1 MRLAIFSDL
10 HLGFGRGSERENDA
24 FEVFEEIINII
35 DKEDIDAVLIPGDIF
50 DSKVPPQE
58 VIANAL
64 ELFSRLSKIKSKS
77 NAKVVKVHNI
87 VEKRDREVSLLSKM
101 PIITISGTHERRA
114 KNMVNPVKILE
125 KAGFVVC
132 LHAEFALLEN
142 EVGEKVAVHGLSGV
156 PEIFARK
163 AIQSV
168 NFKAI
173 DGVCNIF
180 MLHQSIKNF
189 VYMDDEPT
197 LTLEDLPKGFD
208 LIIDGHIHWA
218 NEVKIKD
225 TLFLIP
231 GSTIT
236 TQIRKTESKIPKFI
250 YFYDTETKSLEKKE
264 LKRPRKT
271 YYLELDCSG
280 KGKEEIKEMLIA
292 KLNEVVSEQK
302 EKASERS
309 REEESKDNKDNKPL
323 VRVILKGVVDEVAAK
338 CNYAQFLKPFED
350 KLIIS
355 YSKDLKSREEERK
368 KEELGEIMKN
378 AVSIDEMIER
388 ILIKNAEKLGIKVD
402 AFDIKA
408 FLDVLESGDVE
419 KAEDYLEKIEENSF
433 EIHPKTQALKESVSV
448 DEKKQGNELKKL
460 EGDNKA
466 EKLKDK
472 DVEGLGDGEE
482 KAKKRKPSTLFDFG
496 G

>member
-24 FEVFEEIINII
+24 FEVFEEIISII
-35 DKEDIDAVLIPGDIF
+35 DKEDVDAVLIPGDIF

-64 ELFSRLSKIKSKS
+64 ELFSRLSKIKSRS
-77 NAKVVKVHNI
+77 NAKVVRVHNI
-87 VEKRDREVSLLSKM
+87 VEKKDREVSLLSKM

-142 EVGEKVAVHGLSGV
+142 ENGERVAIHGLSGV

-168 NFKAI
+168 NFKPI
-173 DGVCNIF
+173 DNACNIF

-218 NEVKIKD
+218 NELKLKD
-225 TLFLIP
+225 ALFLIP

-236 TQIRKTESKIPKFI
+236 TQIRKTESKIPKFV
-250 YFYDTETKSLEKKE
+250 YFYDTETKRLEKIE
-264 LKRPRKT
+264 LKSPRKT

-280 KGKEEIKEMLIA
+280 KGKNEIKEMLIE
-292 KLNEVVSEQK
+292 KLNDIINEQ
-302 EKASERS
+302 S
-309 REEESKDNKDNKPL
+309 RREGEGKSNKPL
-323 VRVILKGVVDEVAAK
+323 VRVILKGLVDEVAAK
-338 CNYAQFLKPFED
+338 CNYTQFLKPFED

-378 AVSIDEMIER
+378 AVSIDDMIEK
-388 ILIKNAEKLGIKVD
+388 ILVKNAKKLGIMVD
-402 AFDIKA
+402 AFDIKS
-408 FLDVLESGDVE
+408 FLDVLETGDVE
-419 KAEDYLEKIEENSF
+419 KAEDYLEKVNESSFQINFEREKDASDDFKGENKVERNAEERR
-433 EIHPKTQALKESVSV
+433 
-448 DEKKQGNELKKL
+448 
-460 EGDNKA
+460 
-466 EKLKDK
+466 
-472 DVEGLGDGEE
+472 VENEE
-482 KAKKRKPSTLFDFG
+482 KAREKGKVERKKPSTLFDFG
-496 G
+496 